1 MISQLTERYNAK
13 KVWGRDRWHL
23 TSRFLG
29 KVLSHTVVIHFCP
42 LVGLPPLRLA
52 ELPVD

>member
-13 KVWGRDRWHL
+13 KVWGRERWHL
-23 TSRFLG
+23 TSRFLR
-29 KVLSHTVVIHFCP
+29 KVLSYTVVVDFCP
-42 LVGLPPLRLA
+42 LVGLSPLRLA